1 MGNAAQKKFMKSNV
15 FRWWPALVIVM
26 AWFIFGAPYF
36 TKGRI
41 PFPSTYLVTFFAPWS
56 ATNGM
61 PVKNNAMPDVITQ
74 IYPWKRVTVDAWKN
88 GEIPLWN
95 PYSFSGT
102 SHVGT
107 YQSAIFSPI
116 NFLFFLL
123 PEVHAWSIM
132 ILLQPLLAGLFMLLF
147 MRAIGISRVGSVL
160 GSVAFM
166 FCGFIVA
173 WMAYGTLSYAV
184 LLLPLILYGIHTYVQ
199 HAKKW
204 ALALGSIAVGLSFV
218 SGHFQISLYVLM
230 YVAAYLIYLFFT
242 AVEKRRVWVAV
253 LLVCLGVLLA
263 APQILPAFK
272 AYSLAVRSS
281 LFLKGEVIPWQYL
294 VTIFSPDFFG
304 NPVTRNDWFGHYAE
318 WASFIGVIPLFLALF
333 AMWQAR
339 RHPLTKYF
347 VLMTVLPLLMAF
359 QTPLIDAIFALKI
372 PVLST
377 SAASRI
383 IVLCSF
389 SLAVLSGLGMDALIR
404 VWELRERKKIILF
417 SAASLILVVIIW
429 GILIVVRPMSPEHLA
444 VAVRNTVLPTLFWGV
459 IIGVMVLG
467 SVISKRYRMVLC
479 YALVMVAIVDSYRFA
494 SKWMP
499 FDPMSFV
506 YPQIPVITKL
516 QSLVEDGRFRVFG
529 NIGNEVG
536 SAFGIP
542 LIEGYDAVYQQR
554 YGELISAAGSG
565 KITEVGR
572 SVVNMEKHGTYT
584 ESILQLLGVRYY
596 AHKKSDG
603 RLPWAY
609 PFWEYP
615 QYNRIW
621 EDEHFEILE
630 NTQSYP
636 KALLAGSYIVETDK
650 QEILNTLFSEKI
662 NPRETI
668 ILEEKPIVDPEPGDG
683 TATISSYRPT
693 EIVMDVSATTPKILF
708 VSDVYDDGW
717 QVAIDGKPSKIYRAH
732 YDFRAVAVP
741 KGTHTVRMWYAPK
754 SVTAGFMLAGI
765 ATLGIVGFLLI
776 KKRI

>member
-1 MGNAAQKKFMKSNV
+1 MGNAAPKKIMKDIVS
-15 FRWWPALVIVM
+15 RWWPALVVVI
-26 AWFIFGAPYF
+26 AWFVFGAPYF
-36 TKGRI
+36 TKGRV
-41 PFPSTYLVTFFAPWS
+41 PFPSTYLVTFFPPWS

-102 SHVGT
+102 SHVGN
-107 YQSAIFSPI
+107 YQSAVFSPV
-116 NFLFFLL
+116 NLLFFLL

-147 MRAIGISRVGSVL
+147 MRAIGVSRVGSVL

-166 FCGFIVA
+166 FCGFIVV
-173 WMAYGTLSYAV
+173 WMAYGTLSYAA
-184 LLLPLILYGIHTYVQ
+184 LLLPLILYGIHTYVY

-204 ALALGSIAVGLSFV
+204 ALAVGSIAVGLSFV

-230 YVAAYLIYLFFT
+230 YVAAYLVYLFFT
-242 AVEKRRVWVAV
+242 SPEKRRVWMAV
-253 LLVCLGVLLA
+253 LLVCIGVLLA
-263 APQILPAFK
+263 APQIFPAFR

-318 WASFIGVIPLFLALF
+318 WASFIGVVPLFLALF
-333 AMWQAR
+333 AMWYAR
-339 RHPLTKYF
+339 RQPVITYF
-347 VLMTVLPLLMAF
+347 LLMSVLPLLMAY

-389 SLAVLSGLGMDALIR
+389 SLAVLSGLGMDTLIKA
-404 VWELRERKKIILF
+404 WESRERKKIIIF
-417 SAASLILVVIIW
+417 SAASFILVVVIW
-429 GILIVVRPMSPEHLA
+429 SILFVVRPMSPEHLT
-444 VAVRNTVLPTLFWGV
+444 VAVRNTVLPTLFWCVATGA
-459 IIGVMVLG
+459 MVAG
-467 SVISKRYRMVLC
+467 SVIPKRFRTVLC
-479 YALVMVAIVDSYRFA
+479 YMLLVVAVFDSYRFA

-499 FDPMSFV
+499 FDPVNLV
-506 YPQIPVITKL
+506 YPQIPFIAKL
-516 QSLVEDGRFRVFG
+516 QSLVDGGRFRVFG

-554 YGELISAAGSG
+554 YGELISAAGNG
-565 KITEVGR
+565 KIMGAGR
-572 SVVNMEKHGTYT
+572 SVVSMEKHGTYT
-584 ESILQLLGVRYY
+584 EFILQLLGVRYY

-621 EDEHFEILE
+621 EDEHFEIFE

-636 KALLAGSYIVETDK
+636 KALLAGSYIVATDK
-650 QEILNTLFSEKI
+650 QEIVNALFSNEI

-668 ILEEKPIVDPEPGDG
+668 ILEEKPVFDPAPGDG
-683 TATISSYRPT
+683 TVTISSYRPT
-693 EIVMDVSATTPKILF
+693 ELVMHVSADAPKLLF

-717 QVAIDGKPSKIYRAH
+717 QVAIDGTSSEIYRAH

-741 KGTHTVRMWYAPK
+741 KGVHTVRMWYSPK
-754 SVTAGFMLAGI
+754 SVNTGLLVAGI
-765 ATLGIVGFLLI
+765 ATLGIAGFLLM